1 MLPKFCQKLT
11 KKWDILFL
19 WPCCLYPLSN
29 IDAFRNRAIQI
40 FLHLPDYKTK
50 YFFRVPKDPPIS
62 SMSSLRCYI
71 EMKRCR
77 HSHSP
82 SSVTMVAGPS
92 QLILFHNHHEVADAA
107 HSKLHELRHKS
118 STIYSHQHQYS
129 ANIMAKSLR
138 SKTKRSFRNKKREE
152 GIYAATEAARLNRL
166 NEKLV
171 AAAKKDKDGDVP
183 IDDAKEGHES
193 LGLCSLLIFGL
204 LDQNDITAEGMEAV
218 AKQCPGQCEDCHL
231 QSLVGDLGVSRFH
244 IPSETIREPLK
255 EKNDSDLH
263 ADALIFNC
271 YSSYGCW

>member
-1 MLPKFCQKLT
+1 
-11 KKWDILFL
+11 
-19 WPCCLYPLSN
+19 
-29 IDAFRNRAIQI
+29 
-40 FLHLPDYKTK
+40 
-50 YFFRVPKDPPIS
+50 
-62 SMSSLRCYI
+62 
-71 EMKRCR
+71 
-77 HSHSP
+77 
-82 SSVTMVAGPS
+82 
-92 QLILFHNHHEVADAA
+92 
-107 HSKLHELRHKS
+107 
-118 STIYSHQHQYS
+118 
-129 ANIMAKSLR
+129 MAKSLR

-171 AAAKKDKDGDVP
+171 AAAKKDKDGDAP

-218 AKQCPGQCEDCHL
+218 AKRCPGQCGEDCHL

-263 ADALIFNC
+263 ADALIFNY